1 MLIAMKM
8 NEIKVRA
15 ALAAFSECVKFI
27 IDNGP
32 VEVRLMNGGC
42 GTRILPS
49 NAPFDAAEAAVKFAD
64 ALMERLEDKKWSL
77 SDARDGDILVS
88 RNGNPFIY
96 NGYRD
101 EHWVGAYCGIDTAGY
116 FLISE
121 SQNYWTSSEGVSLA
135 SGTDV
140 NILFRKMYE
149 DGYIWIPGK
158 KEIKKIKE
166 YKK

>member
-1 MLIAMKM
+1 MDK
-8 NEIKVRA
+8 EEFRQRA

-32 VEVRLMNGGC
+32 VEVRLMNGGVD
-42 GTRILPS
+42 TRILPS
-49 NAPFDAAEAAVKFAD
+49 NAPFDAASAAVKFAD

-101 EHWVGAYCGIDTAGY
+101 ERSVGAYCGIDTAGY
-116 FLISE
+116 FLIPE
-121 SQNYWTSSEGVSLA
+121 SPNYWTSPEGVSLA

-140 NILFRKMYE
+140 NILFRKMNE
-149 DGYIWIPGK
+149 DGYIRIPGK
-158 KEIKKIKE
+158 PARKK
-166 YKK
+166 

>member
-1 MLIAMKM
+1 M
-8 NEIKVRA
+8 NKEEFRQRA

-49 NAPFDAAEAAVKFAD
+49 NAPFDTAKAAVKFAD

-101 EHWVGAYCGIDTAGY
+101 EHSVGAYCGIDTAGC
-116 FLISE
+116 FLIPDE
-121 SQNYWTSSEGVSLA
+121 TNYWTSPKNVSLA

-140 NILFRKMYE
+140 NILFIKMNE
-149 DGYIWIPGK
+149 AGYVWFPGK
-158 KEIKKIKE
+158 RELKKI
-166 YKK
+166 